1 MTVVPSEG
9 SLVGQALGRGGSEE
23 GPLAGLVEHR
33 EACVCVVGD
42 GEENTGKMC
51 SSSPGGLE
59 GPGVNGMCGMCV

>member
-23 GPLAGLVEHR
+23 GPLAGLVE
-33 EACVCVVGD
+33 ACVCVAGD
-42 GEENTGKMC
+42 SEENTGKMC

-59 GPGVNGMCGMCV
+59 GPGVNRMRVCV